1 MAEADLDPA
10 NAATMQFE
18 NVCERV
24 KQRAERFKAVILS
37 VANKYNLA
45 VISTSGLR
53 LGIGFRRI
61 MLSYFLCLRR
71 SAMKRCRAPSLC
83 R

>member
-10 NAATMQFE
+10 NALTMQFE

-45 VISTSGLR
+45 VISTSRVHGW
-53 LGIGFRRI
+53 I
-61 MLSYFLCLRR
+61 
-71 SAMKRCRAPSLC
+71 
-83 R
+83 